1 MSPEVKDSETIKELQ
16 CFSAAKYSLDNI
28 CWGQKGCTLGIIMGY
43 FLITQTFIVF
53 LPNIK
58 HQYLKSS
65 CNYCEW
71 TTQTFNTHP
80 NEKPS
85 PFQFSLFSLI
95 SLILSLGSRL
105 PVHKG
110 RRTGNNEPDRSTKPG
125 SEQLSLSLSSSRHEA
140 HTDLVRHPNKWAS
153 QGVTKTSV
161 LEMLSKAAPHLHSP
175 KCSLYFRLGYRR
187 HARGVPHQK

>member
-1 MSPEVKDSETIKELQ
+1 
-16 CFSAAKYSLDNI
+16 
-28 CWGQKGCTLGIIMGY
+28 MGY

-71 TTQTFNTHP
+71 TTQTFNTHL

-110 RRTGNNEPDRSTKPG
+110 RRIGSNEPDRSTKPG

-140 HTDLVRHPNKWAS
+140 RTDLVRHPNRRAS
-153 QGVTKTSV
+153 RAKTSV
-161 LEMLSKAAPHLHSP
+161 LEMLSKAASCLHSP
-175 KCSLYFRLGYRR
+175 RCSLYFRLGYRR
-187 HARGVPHQK
+187 HPSEVPHQK